1 MRKLTLK
8 EAIEKDK
15 LALFIKQNEDILGDR
30 EQFQE
35 TIDRMSNNSKSV
47 HQTSTEEPCEN

>member
-15 LALFIKQNEDILGDR
+15 LAAFIKQNEDIVGDGK
-30 EQFQE
+30 ELQE
-35 TIDRMSNNSKSV
+35 TIDRMSNNSKSAR
-47 HQTSTEEPCEN
+47 QTSSEDSSEN

>member
-15 LALFIKQNEDILGDR
+15 LAAFIKQNEDTVGDR
-30 EQFQE
+30 KEFQE
-35 TIDRMSNNSKSV
+35 TIDRMANNSKSAR
-47 HQTSTEEPCEN
+47 QTSSEDSSEN